1 MGTTSKF
8 LSIVS
13 SVGLLECI
21 ALKWGRHTHVHSSVS
36 PCKELSQSVSQ
47 SVQIG
52 DMARSM
58 DNMTFQVGIKFVRD
72 IYILL
77 GQYFF
82 EVIF

>member
-1 MGTTSKF
+1 MFTAQS
-8 LSIVS
+8 VRARS
-13 SVGLLECI
+13 SV
-21 ALKWGRHTHVHSSVS
+21 
-36 PCKELSQSVSQ
+36 SQSVSQ